1 MTATTPAPRASA
13 PEVHIFPCLTDNY
26 GLLIHDPASGETACI
41 DTPEAPRILA
51 EAEAKGWRIT
61 QIWNTHWH
69 PDHAGGNAAIKA
81 ATGCRIVGP
90 AGEAEKIGTLDRTL
104 VEGDIVMLGAHEAR
118 VIDTPGHTAGHIV
131 YHLPES
137 SIAFVGDTLFALGCG
152 RLFEGTPA
160 QMWTSLG
167 KLRALPDATTVYC
180 AHEYTA
186 ANAAFALSVD
196 PDNPALQTY
205 AGEVKA
211 KRARNIPTVPTTIG
225 KERAANPFLR
235 ADDPNLQAAM
245 GHAGDAVA
253 AFAEIRERKNRF

>member
-1 MTATTPAPRASA
+1 MSA
-13 PEVHIFPCLTDNY
+13 PQVHIFPCLSDNY
-26 GLLIHDPASGETACI
+26 GLLVHDPASGETACV

-51 EAEAKGWRIT
+51 EAERMDWRIT

-69 PDHAGGNAAIKA
+69 PDHAGGNAAIKT

-90 AGEAEKIGTLDRTL
+90 AGEAAKIGTLDRTL
-104 VEGDIVMLGAHEAR
+104 VEGDIVKLGEHEAR

-131 YHLPES
+131 YHMPAAGV
-137 SIAFVGDTLFALGCG
+137 AFVGGTLFALGCG

-160 QMWTSLG
+160 QMWSSLK
-167 KLRALPDATTVYC
+167 KLRALPDETVIYC

-196 PDNPALQTY
+196 PENPALRGY
-205 AGEVKA
+205 ADEVRSR
-211 KRARNIPTVPTTIG
+211 RAQNIPTVPTSLG

-235 ADDPNLQAAM
+235 ADDPSLQAAV
-245 GHAGDAVA
+245 GHPGDAIA